1 MRQLKLWMMAAIL
14 TCGFLTTSCEG
25 VVGESDNPSAP
36 SRQEIEKS
44 LVGQW
49 FEEAAYSGILED
61 TGEPFTSVVL
71 AMQVNADH
79 TGCLYVGV
87 FDKGDYDNPLAVYG
101 GPEEAGFTWQLDSD
115 GEFVV
120 TPTASARRSS
130 ASSRSPA
137 VPLLAMHGLRWSAAA
152 SSPTWSRV
160 PS

>member
-1 MRQLKLWMMAAIL
+1 MRQLKLWLMAAIL

-49 FEEAAYSGILED
+49 FEETAYSGILED

-79 TGCLYVGV
+79 TGCLY
-87 FDKGDYDNPLAVYG
+87 
-101 GPEEAGFTWQLDSD
+101 AG
-115 GEFVV
+115 
-120 TPTASARRSS
+120 
-130 ASSRSPA
+130 ASSIMA
-137 VPLLAMHGLRWSAAA
+137 GTRWSARA
-152 SSPTWSRV
+152 SVHTMSR
-160 PS
+160 

>member
-1 MRQLKLWMMAAIL
+1 MAAIL

-79 TGCLYVGV
+79 TGCLY
-87 FDKGDYDNPLAVYG
+87 
-101 GPEEAGFTWQLDSD
+101 AG
-115 GEFVV
+115 
-120 TPTASARRSS
+120 
-130 ASSRSPA
+130 ASSIMA
-137 VPLLAMHGLRWSAAA
+137 GTRWCVRA
-152 SSPTWSRV
+152 SVHTMSR
-160 PS
+160 